1 MPRFSFDS
9 SQQVSSGLSL
19 LLVFVLSMAVGW
31 LAVNTSENIVRGIE
45 NSPIVQIEERESP
58 VTEVNGN
65 N

>member
-19 LLVFVLSMAVGW
+19 LLVFILSMVVGW
-31 LAVNTSENIVRGIE
+31 LAVNTSKEVVRGIE
-45 NSPIVQIEERESP
+45 NSPIVQIEKRGSP
-58 VTEVNGN
+58 VTDVNGN